1 MSALPEFRFVPADPE
16 ADAVLLHGWVT
27 RDYARFWGM
36 LTASPEDVRAELAG
50 IAANPHHEAW
60 LGYDGGVPAFLMERY
75 LPQHSPLAGLYPAA
89 EGDIGMHLLVGPPD
103 APRSGYTTAVFRSVL
118 EFLFSSPAVRRIV
131 VEPDV
136 RNTKILDLNRRLGFR
151 RQSRLR
157 LPDKEAWLSFCTR
170 EDFARASLSL
180 AIPTSVQTPARTSTR
195 TSEGAT
201 L

>member
-1 MSALPEFRFVPADPE
+1 MSAPPTFRFVPADPQLHGG
-16 ADAVLLHGWVT
+16 LLHGWVT

-36 LTASPEDVRAELAG
+36 LEASPEDVRGELAG

-75 LPQHSPLAGLYPAA
+75 LPQHSPLAGFYPAA

-103 APRSGYTTAVFRSVL
+103 APRAGYTTAVFRSVL
-118 EFLFSSPAVRRIV
+118 EFLFASPAVRRIV

-136 RNTKILDLNRRLGFR
+136 RNTKILALNRRLGFV
-151 RQSRLR
+151 RQNRIR
-157 LPDKEAWLSFCTR
+157 LPDKEAWLSFCSR

-180 AIPTSVQTPARTSTR
+180 SVPTSARTSTR
-195 TSEGAT
+195 TPEGAT
-201 L
+201 P

>member
-1 MSALPEFRFVPADPE
+1 MNGLPEFRFVPADPE
-16 ADAVLLHGWVT
+16 AHAVLLHGWVT
-27 RDYARFWGM
+27 RGYARFWGM
-36 LTASPEDVRAELAG
+36 LKASPGDVRAELAG

-103 APRSGYTTAVFRSVL
+103 APKAGYTTAVFRSVL

-151 RQSRLR
+151 PQRRIR
-157 LPDKEAWLSFCTR
+157 LPDKEALLSFCSR
-170 EDFARASLSL
+170 EDFAAATLSLS
-180 AIPTSVQTPARTSTR
+180 APTSARTSIR
-195 TSEGAT
+195 PSEGAS

>member
-1 MSALPEFRFVPADPE
+1 MNALPEFRFVPADPE
-16 ADAVLLHGWVT
+16 AHAVLLHGWVT
-27 RDYARFWGM
+27 RGYARFWGM
-36 LTASPEDVRAELAG
+36 LEASSGDVRAELAG

-103 APRSGYTTAVFRSVL
+103 APKAGYTTAVFRSVL

-151 RQSRLR
+151 PQRRIR
-157 LPDKEAWLSFCTR
+157 LPDKEALLSFCSR
-170 EDFARASLSL
+170 EDFAAATLSLS
-180 AIPTSVQTPARTSTR
+180 APTSARTSIR
-195 TSEGAT
+195 PSEGAS